1 MEDKVKIC
9 ILLDIYENL
18 LTEKQRELLND
29 YYNNDLSLSEI
40 AENEGITRQAVR
52 DNLKKGENNLL
63 EYESKLSL
71 MKNMQDRE
79 KLASDIEKILEKIPN
94 IDMSQL
100 DKIKNNLNK
109 MI

>member
-94 IDMSQL
+94 IDKSQL